1 MLYTIKEKGVMRG
14 FLLSLFT
21 IAVSAGF
28 VSAKSP
34 EWDRAH
40 ELYQRTEY
48 GQALSLLDRVAN
60 KDADTLQ
67 LIGQCHFM
75 QGDYKQAG
83 DAFEKA
89 LALAPRSSELH
100 RLLGNVYGRRAETG
114 SMLTAPGNAKKARQ
128 YFEEAFELDPN
139 NREAA
144 SNLFEYY
151 LEAPGFLGGGLDKAE
166 TLAKRIAT
174 LDTPAGHHALAQLER
189 KQKRYDAA
197 EEQLRRAVELAPHQV
212 TRLVDLAK
220 FLADRGRVKE
230 SDEKFE
236 EAERIAP
243 NNPELLFTR
252 AETYIQQKRNLKD
265 AHQLLERY
273 LTSPLTPDDPPRQ
286 EARTLLSQT
295 GN

>member
-1 MLYTIKEKGVMRG
+1 MRG
-14 FLLSLFT
+14 LLAFLLT
-21 IAVSAGF
+21 IAVSAG
-28 VSAKSP
+28 SALAKTP

-48 GQALSLLDRVAN
+48 SQALSVLDRIPN
-60 KDADTLQ
+60 KDVDTLQ
-67 LIGQCHFM
+67 LIGQCYFM
-75 QGDYKQAG
+75 QGQYKQAG
-83 DAFEKA
+83 EAFEKA

-128 YFEEAFELDPN
+128 YFEQAVELDPY

-151 LEAPGFLGGGLDKAE
+151 LEAPSFLGGGIEKAQ

-174 LDTPAGHHALAQLER
+174 LDMPAGHHALAQLEG

-197 EEQLRRAVELAPHQV
+197 EQQLRSTVALAPRQIGP
-212 TRLVDLAK
+212 LIDLAK
-220 FLADRGRVKE
+220 FLSDRGRVKE

-236 EAERIAP
+236 EAAHMAP
-243 NNPELLFTR
+243 NSPEVMFAR
-252 AETYIQQKRNLKD
+252 AETYIQQKRNLAD
-265 AHQLLERY
+265 ARQLLQRY
-273 LTSPLTPDDPPRQ
+273 LASPLTPDDPPR
-286 EARTLLSQT
+286 EDARTLLSEA
-295 GN
+295 GH

>member
-1 MLYTIKEKGVMRG
+1 MRG
-14 FLLSLFT
+14 FLVFLLAL
-21 IAVSAGF
+21 AVWAGSI
-28 VSAKSP
+28 SAKTP

-48 GQALSLLDRVAN
+48 AQALAVLNQVPN
-60 KDADTLQ
+60 KDVDTLQ
-67 LIGQCHFM
+67 LIGQCRFM

-128 YFEEAFELDPN
+128 YFEQAVELDPN

-144 SNLFEYY
+144 ANLFEYY

-166 TLAKRIAT
+166 SLAKRIAT

-197 EEQLRRAVELAPHQV
+197 EQQLRSAVALAPRQIG
-212 TRLVDLAK
+212 RLVDLAR

-230 SDEKFE
+230 SDEQFA
-236 EAERIAP
+236 EAARIAP
-243 NNPELLFTR
+243 KSPELLFAR

-265 AHQLLERY
+265 AHELLERY
-273 LTSPLTPDDPPRQ
+273 LASPLTPDDPPRQ